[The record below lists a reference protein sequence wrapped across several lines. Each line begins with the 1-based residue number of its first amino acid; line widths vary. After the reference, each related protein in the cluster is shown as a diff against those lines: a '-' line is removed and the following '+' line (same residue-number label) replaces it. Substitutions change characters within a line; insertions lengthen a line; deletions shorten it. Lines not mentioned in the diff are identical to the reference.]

1 MGSRGLVPLLLLPI
15 RPMCAKGIARKKTQY
30 EASKCGACHHVK
42 AFFFLLKLFFSVEG
56 HEMDVDS
63 TNAQALAMTFT
74 NLEKFNNIL
83 QQNLGSLLFR
93 CVNLN

>member
-42 AFFFLLKLFFSVEG
+42 AFFF
-56 HEMDVDS
+56 
-63 TNAQALAMTFT
+63 
-74 NLEKFNNIL
+74 
-83 QQNLGSLLFR
+83 
-93 CVNLN
+93 C

>member
-1 MGSRGLVPLLLLPI
+1 MWCMSPCESL
-15 RPMCAKGIARKKTQY
+15 
-30 EASKCGACHHVK
+30 
-42 AFFFLLKLFFSVEG
+42 FFLLKLFFFVEG
-56 HEMDVDS
+56 HEMEVDS